1 VTTYF
6 FTEAE
11 PMLGADR
18 VASVINIHYLIGAS
32 AALDINLRGSMDGQS
47 WVAVADTSVTTTGP
61 TALAVATA
69 PYAFVRYLFT
79 LTTGGADGAVSFDC
93 HAVVGRS

>member
-1 VTTYF
+1 
-6 FTEAE
+6 
-11 PMLGADR
+11 MLGADR

-32 AALDINLRGSMDGQS
+32 AALDINLRGSMDGQT
-47 WVAVADTSVTTTGP
+47 WVAGVADTSVTTTGP

-79 LTTGGADGAVSFDC
+79 LTTGGADGAVSFDI
-93 HAVVGRS
+93 HSVLGRTRDGG